1 MILEAAQ
8 GRGTSKTKIMFKAY
22 LSTNQLREYLAELL
36 DNGLV
41 RYDEDRKTYQITHKG
56 VRYLELYSGMEKMIP
71 MDNITIE
78 DQLVNDRIPCAALI
92 YNQETTTF

>member
-1 MILEAAQ
+1 VKNRARNDIIAMILEAAQ

-41 RYDEDRKTYQITHKG
+41 RYDDNRKTYQITRKG
-56 VRYLELYSGMEKMIP
+56 ERYLELYSGMEKMIP
-71 MDNITIE
+71 MDNVTIE
-78 DQLVNDRIPCAALI
+78 D
-92 YNQETTTF
+92 

>member
-1 MILEAAQ
+1 MKNRARNDIIAMILEAAQ

-41 RYDEDRKTYQITHKG
+41 RHDVERKTYQITHKG
-56 VRYLELYSGMEKMIP
+56 ERYLELYSGMERMIP
-71 MDNITIE
+71 MDNMKIE
-78 DQLVNDRIPCAALI
+78 D
-92 YNQETTTF
+92 

>member
-1 MILEAAQ
+1 MKNRARNDIIAMILEAAQ

-41 RYDEDRKTYQITHKG
+41 KYDEGRKTYQITHKG
-56 VRYLELYSGMEKMIP
+56 ERYLELYSGMERMIP
-71 MDNITIE
+71 MDNMKVEPDHNSI
-78 DQLVNDRIPCAALI
+78 
-92 YNQETTTF
+92 